1 MEILS
6 RSFRLERGSSSMRLG
21 RSNRSFLVSDL
32 VSSEITN
39 FTSYERLSESMRITS
54 GKRSRTRSRAWAS
67 LVSKAFSFRKTGGG
81 RGVSGRRVAENAE
94 ETPRVAAAA
103 EGRKRR
109 RSSWL
114 PDPQRRWPVQG
125 W

>member
-6 RSFRLERGSSSMRLG
+6 RSFRLERGSPSMRLG

-32 VSSEITN
+32 VSSEISN

-54 GKRSRTRSRAWAS
+54 GERSRTRSRAWAS

-81 RGVSGRRVAENAE
+81 VSGRRVAEDAE
-94 ETPRVAAAA
+94 ETPRVAASA
-103 EGRKRR
+103 EGRKRT

>member
-6 RSFRLERGSSSMRLG
+6 RSFRMERGSASMRLG
-21 RSNRSFLVSDL
+21 RSNRSFLVSDQ
-32 VSSEITN
+32 VSSEISD
-39 FTSYERLSESMRITS
+39 FTSYQRLSESMRITS
-54 GKRSRTRSRAWAS
+54 GERSRTRSRSLAS
-67 LVSKAFSFRKTGGG
+67 LVSKAFSFRKTGG
-81 RGVSGRRVAENAE
+81 VVPAENVRE
-94 ETPRVAAAA
+94 PRRVAAAA
-103 EGRKRR
+103 EEGRKRR